1 MSEAQAVASSH
12 TGRVASARM
21 HRTSSDATTSS
32 AVTFSLPK
40 GPGPRQ
46 ADSLRAAAFA
56 SADADAGVV
65 VDDGNDDDDDD
76 EADDDGR
83 SGDDAGIEAAFE
95 AAGS

>member
-65 VDDGNDDDDDD
+65 VDDGNDDDD

>member
-1 MSEAQAVASSH
+1 MASSH

-32 AVTFSLPK
+32 AVTFSLPT

-65 VDDGNDDDDDD
+65 VDDGNDDDD